1 MSEQVQI
8 PKDIKREV
16 KKLTKVAQNVDI
28 YIRLLVNVVND
39 LHHFLNNN
47 TAHFVVRY
55 SQHGVGVYGDG
66 PGEMIVNV
74 PPSTP
79 LDKIYSEFFNNREM
93 LALLFQHTAHY
104 LKKIIEEINR
114 VDVQKILEFTN
125 RNFPETK
132 KKRRRS

>member
-1 MSEQVQI
+1 
-8 PKDIKREV
+8 
-16 KKLTKVAQNVDI
+16 
-28 YIRLLVNVVND
+28 LLVNVVTD
-39 LHHFLNNN
+39 LYHFLNKN

-55 SQHGVGVYGDG
+55 NRRYVGVYGDET
-66 PGEMIVNV
+66 GEMVVNV

-79 LDKIYSEFFNNREM
+79 LDKIYSEFFNNREI
-93 LALLFQHTAHY
+93 LALLFQRTAHY

-132 KKRRRS
+132 KRRRRS